1 MFYIILTLDLT
12 IFCCLSQLPRHCD
25 TNHGTGITI
34 YGQNIQ
40 RKNGEKE
47 EKARVPKKPVL
58 RKPYI
63 MPGFGPLALKYGS
76 IVMGKSLKTGL
87 VAYNEEKF

>member
-40 RKNGEKE
+40 RKNGEK
-47 EKARVPKKPVL
+47 
-58 RKPYI
+58 
-63 MPGFGPLALKYGS
+63 
-76 IVMGKSLKTGL
+76 
-87 VAYNEEKF
+87 